1 MSAIGRIASVAAIA
15 ATLAVAQPI
24 VARAADSKGSAQLLR
39 AGWAL
44 SAPSARKVGA
54 AAWTK
59 AVRVRFDYDLHSQRD
74 VSADAT
80 SVYLLEDAK
89 YLYVGFLARQRVADP
104 LDAVTLHLWS
114 SRAAYTFRADE
125 SGAKLAKCSI
135 DPHFSPAWRAV
146 ETPTDGGYSIAM
158 RVPRAVLSGDGQS
171 RLLVR
176 FGRTVPSTGATF
188 AWPVSAKASAPGAV
202 ADALRRYVAASV
214 SSRGGSGSVARHRV
228 NFMLPVTKRT
238 EVFGLVHSREV
249 HRNGAASGGTGFS
262 ERYQELW
269 PAAVASDTAALTPP
283 SIPNPVNGIGVAR
296 TQNHV
301 RFVGVDASGAGGRND
316 SAQSVGYTTDGDRI
330 FAGLQ
335 RIETTQGRLL
345 DISQGLTFMYD
356 NKSNF
361 RVAGGIASDRG
372 TNVTDASRA
381 NFDFYDFRLYG
392 KKSRLDMRWS
402 SAGSQYNPLDEYATS
417 PGTSGYTVRAQR
429 ALGNVRL
436 SGTVNRYQDDLGELR
451 QADQQAK
458 LSVDLT
464 KALSLA
470 VTDGS
475 TLAEPYQSNASPYS
489 RSGVRLI
496 LAGSRGHRLNVS
508 FHADRLQGGFAQ
520 ESAFSGAFDV
530 PILGSVT
537 LEHRQTNF
545 WSRRFG
551 RSRQVTSGAGLT
563 HKLSGDGTLS
573 IAYDYTSGARPLFA
587 PLAGSPVSSLSFGWD
602 QRLAFGS
609 LQVQFSDPNTLFP
622 APGFTLNIVPNLK
635 RHNG

>member
-15 ATLAVAQPI
+15 AALVAARPI
-24 VARAADSKGSAQLLR
+24 ASRAADSKGSAQPLR
-39 AGWAL
+39 AGWAV
-44 SAPSARKVGA
+44 SSPSDRKVDA

-59 AVRVRFDYDLHSQRD
+59 AVRVHFDYDLHSQRD
-74 VSADAT
+74 VSAYAT
-80 SVYLLEDAK
+80 SVYVLEDAK
-89 YLYVGFLARQRVADP
+89 YLYVGFSARQRVADP

-114 SRAAYTFRADE
+114 GKAAYTFRADE
-125 SGAKLAKCSI
+125 SGAKLARCSI

-146 ETPTDGGYSIAM
+146 ETPTGGGYSIAM
-158 RVPRAVLSGDGQS
+158 RIPRAVLSGAGKS

-176 FGRTVPSTGATF
+176 FSRTVPSAGAAF
-188 AWPVSAKASAPGAV
+188 AWPDSATASAPGGA
-202 ADALRRYVAASV
+202 AAALRRYVAASA
-214 SSRGGSGSVARHRV
+214 SRREGSGSLARHRV

-238 EVFGLVHSREV
+238 EVFGLVHSQAV

-269 PAAVASDTAALTPP
+269 PAAVASDTAALAPP
-283 SIPNPVNGIGVAR
+283 SIPDPVNGIGVAR

-335 RIETTQGRLL
+335 RVETTKGRLL

-356 NKSNF
+356 NKSDF
-361 RVAGGIASDRG
+361 RIAGGIASDRG

-392 KKSRLDMRWS
+392 RKSRLDMRWS

-417 PGTSGYTVRAQR
+417 PGTDGYTLRAQR
-429 ALGNVRL
+429 AFGNVRL

-489 RSGVRLI
+489 RSGVRLS
-496 LAGSRGHRLNVS
+496 LAGSRGHRLEVS

-545 WSRRFG
+545 WSRRYG
-551 RSRQVTSGAGLT
+551 RSRQVTSSAGLT
-563 HKLSGDGTLS
+563 HKLSGDGALS

-609 LQVQFSDPNTLFP
+609 LHVHFSDPNTLFP
-622 APGFTLNIVPNLK
+622 APGFTVNILPNLTH
-635 RHNG
+635 HNG